1 MAQSLDRMEPMTQP
15 IINNSPPDVSQPT
28 NHGVVGESAIP
39 EVPEPNNKVE
49 NRDSPVKKSA
59 RGVNE
64 SEHEQESHLPAAK
77 SGSNDFVNHHF
88 DRTQTVPYTD
98 GCATIKNTTNSITA
112 SRIAGF
118 YSRVDRYGFFLEV
131 CMGWRGFKLLPVKPV
146 PHRPCSPSIHLPGSA
161 SLQLA
166 PDNIYQFA
174 DSSCL
179 CYHEIKFDDWCL
191 RSYVANL
198 GAFITVMMVAVDPF
212 FQQLIQYYGCLQPI
226 TAPATISRTN
236 NYTVG
241 GNRTQLLFSEPG
253 SAMAKAIYSGALEPP
268 STEAATIAYNC
279 PTGNCKFPSSLD
291 TSAFFLSLDGG
302 IFQNSSEQLKRSVLS
317 ETIISTTPLK
327 KTNASSIEVTV
338 SPDMSWSLATD
349 FIITNGQSRECLIT
363 ESPSENATVAISS
376 NYTLQIGQDP
386 EDTAT
391 RWYEPDCVW
400 VLGTTSGSAINQ
412 LLSHM
417 FDASLLGSTTENTA
431 STQGDTWVKQFYHEG
446 TVNITTASQY
456 FEGIASIVTGLMRQ
470 HGDTPESGYAEG
482 VQLAMQ
488 TCIDVQWPCYLEGIR
503 KDRDVQGRVEV
514 FFLSS
519 NVPAHPN
526 GGRGSGRNY

>member
-1 MAQSLDRMEPMTQP
+1 
-15 IINNSPPDVSQPT
+15 
-28 NHGVVGESAIP
+28 
-39 EVPEPNNKVE
+39 
-49 NRDSPVKKSA
+49 
-59 RGVNE
+59 
-64 SEHEQESHLPAAK
+64 
-77 SGSNDFVNHHF
+77 
-88 DRTQTVPYTD
+88 
-98 GCATIKNTTNSITA
+98 
-112 SRIAGF
+112 
-118 YSRVDRYGFFLEV
+118 
-131 CMGWRGFKLLPVKPV
+131 
-146 PHRPCSPSIHLPGSA
+146 
-161 SLQLA
+161 
-166 PDNIYQFA
+166 
-174 DSSCL
+174 
-179 CYHEIKFDDWCL
+179 
-191 RSYVANL
+191 
-198 GAFITVMMVAVDPF
+198 MMVAVDPF

-279 PTGNCKFPSSLD
+279 PTGNCKFLSSLD
-291 TSAFFLSLDGG
+291 TSAFFLSLGMCSYCEDVSHRVK
-302 IFQNSSEQLKRSVLS
+302 QNGSYPSYYISPWGSEPMPQVGEIYKWNNLPYQMAESSKTPANNSKFDEVINLQSLMMVLEDPQSCEMSNTTHCPKHPWAVECALYPCVKSYAANVQGLVLS

-400 VLGTTSGSAINQ
+400 VLGTTSGLAINQ

-431 STQGDTWVKQFYHEG
+431 STQGDTWVKQFYREG

-488 TCIDVQWPCYLEGIR
+488 TCIAVQWPWLIYPATINLLAIVFLIATLRVSAKTGTFKGAWRSSSLAPMSQHIQMAHEVVSTSNRGLYAPLSDIERAAETIEVGLFEGYLDKKPMG
-503 KDRDVQGRVEV
+503 
-514 FFLSS
+514 
-519 NVPAHPN
+519 
-526 GGRGSGRNY
+526 